1 LARVVVTRRAES
13 DLKELPQDLR
23 EAVDEKVLA
32 IGADPRAAGKELRGR
47 LKGRWSAAVRD
58 RRILYRI
65 RDDGAT
71 VVIDTVG
78 HRATV
83 YRTR

>member
-1 LARVVVTRRAES
+1 MTRRAES
-13 DLKELPQDLR
+13 NLKQLPQDLR
-23 EAVDEKVLA
+23 EAVDEKILA
-32 IGADPRAAGKELRGR
+32 IGADPTTAGKELRGR
-47 LKGRWSAAVRD
+47 LRGRWSAAVRD
-58 RRILYRI
+58 RRILYRM
-65 RDDGAT
+65 RDQGAT

>member
-1 LARVVVTRRAES
+1 MTRRAES

-23 EAVDEKVLA
+23 EAVDEKILA
-32 IGADPRAAGKELRGR
+32 IGAEPAAAGKKLRGR
-47 LKGRWSAAVRD
+47 LSGRWSAAVRD

-65 RDDGAT
+65 RDEGAT
-71 VVIDTVG
+71 VIIDAVG

>member
-1 LARVVVTRRAES
+1 MTRRAER
-13 DLKELPQDLR
+13 DLNELRQDLR
-23 EAVDEKVLA
+23 EAVDEKILA

-47 LKGRWSAAVRD
+47 LKGRWSAAVGD

-65 RDDGAT
+65 RDDDAT
-71 VVIDTVG
+71 VVIDAVR
-78 HRATV
+78 HRATA

>member
-1 LARVVVTRRAES
+1 MTRRAER
-13 DLKELPQDLR
+13 DLAQLPEDVR
-23 EAVDEKVLA
+23 GAVDEKILA
-32 IGADPRAAGKELRGR
+32 IGADPKAAGKELRGR
-47 LKGRWSAAVRD
+47 LKGRWRAVVRD

-65 RDDGAT
+65 RDEGAI
-71 VVIDTVG
+71 VVIDAVG